1 VIGNLHNIDN
11 RRLSI
16 LQSSKFCK
24 RFGVDECWGEGLMI
38 FVPFA
43 RSEHQKG
50 LKNRFLPLLT
60 DAKLESFF
68 PGSKRPD
75 WKKETMCDLV
85 VQGVKGWVNHH
96 PHYPGEGI
104 LDRAFCT
111 WASRCEVGK
120 KIALEEAV
128 EKTRAVWTEQKMPIW
143 MRHPSLS
150 KQKPPTPYHG
160 PKAHFCLTTK
170 WWATNVNAGG
180 SQKRTAYIKYRK
192 LL

>member
-43 RSEHQKG
+43 RTQHQQG

-128 EKTRAVWTEQKMPIW
+128 EKTRAVWTEQKNANLDAT
-143 MRHPSLS
+143 SVTFKTETANTLS
-150 KQKPPTPYHG
+150 RAKSALLFDYKMVGHKRKRRWI
-160 PKAHFCLTTK
+160 PKEDCL
-170 WWATNVNAGG
+170 
-180 SQKRTAYIKYRK
+180 Y
-192 LL
+192 